1 MWERKEFEVNDNPE
15 EGDDVPYAV
24 LRVSELHRH
33 GNRIEA
39 EVFINEVVF
48 FMREP
53 KENGKEKSD

>member
-1 MWERKEFEVNDNPE
+1 MWRKKEFEISEYPAE
-15 EGDDVPYAV
+15 KDDVPYAV

-53 KENGKEKSD
+53 KEK

>member
-1 MWERKEFEVNDNPE
+1 MWRKKEFEINEYPAE
-15 EGDDVPYAV
+15 EDDVPYAV

-33 GNRIEA
+33 DNRIEA

-53 KENGKEKSD
+53 KKNEKEKSD

>member
-15 EGDDVPYAV
+15 EGDDVQYAV
-24 LRVSELHRH
+24 LHVSELHRH

-53 KENGKEKSD
+53 KEK